1 VRLLYTN
8 INGSDTTVTITPTIS
23 ETATSYNAS
32 ETTVT
37 ITPTISETATSINGS
52 ETTWLLRAVE
62 WGLGEREGD
71 EELVRGFWAFL
82 ETIGDCDLCTFP
94 SAIAL
99 DLCTLGEGEGELDPL
114 ADDAESHSCDEEDS
128 SVSSLSA
135 TFDLPCGLGV

>member
-1 VRLLYTN
+1 VGVFRDDLP
-8 INGSDTTVTITPTIS
+8 DFP
-23 ETATSYNAS
+23 
-32 ETTVT
+32 
-37 ITPTISETATSINGS
+37 
-52 ETTWLLRAVE
+52 WLLPAVDKGLGWE
-62 WGLGEREGD
+62 GGEGVTLGERECD